1 MPEPAV
7 LAQPDTELRELS
19 RNSEDQVSGSDTVLG
34 THKVSDGPWQWMYQ
48 RGLAVLQLGIWHV
61 AIAAGTTQSEAIL
74 RRDSEIARRDWD
86 VTATNWIA
94 WKRYS

>member
-1 MPEPAV
+1 M
-7 LAQPDTELRELS
+7 
-19 RNSEDQVSGSDTVLG
+19 
-34 THKVSDGPWQWMYQ
+34 
-48 RGLAVLQLGIWHV
+48 LQLGIWHV